1 MRGCLQSTSR
11 AMLVMVIVASG
22 LLAGVAG
29 ARPAQAAALPG
40 GKANFVM
47 TQGYLVASSRAN
59 WVRLGNYQFFTDGT
73 VRARTYLWWQR
84 YPEARIGTGT
94 TPDSSCSTT
103 AGSSG
108 SLVRTCEVL
117 TAGGF
122 RSSPEETRTGTFTYS
137 DGVVRIHWQISQTW
151 NEEWYVTLSADGKL
165 AKLDYKYNT
174 LAKYGYGYGSNAAL
188 TTRRAMS
195 TVQAFPGTLKMDH
208 VGWAN
213 GQLGT
218 VTGQTFGHSSFRQ
231 CTAVTW
237 CLTYHQPSS
246 ARACQAS
253 GGCPNY
259 GGGTTANDSSIEYY
273 LVMVS
278 NGDRR
283 DTLWHW
289 CRCLAKERGQFCYT
303 GNSHVK
309 PLYQVIDD
317 NGGFHGWVGA
327 EASFYNSSSSDARTH
342 DQLAVFRIV
351 DFR

>member
-1 MRGCLQSTSR
+1 MVSR
-11 AMLVMVIVASG
+11 LLLRLMAVSL
-22 LLAGVAG
+22 LLAAAVSVSVTTATP
-29 ARPAQAAALPG
+29 ARAAALPA
-40 GKANFVM
+40 GKANFVVSL
-47 TQGYLVASSRAN
+47 GYLVDSSREN
-59 WVRLGNYQFFTDGT
+59 WVRLGSYQFRADGT
-73 VRARTYLWWQR
+73 VLARTYLWWQR

-103 AGSSG
+103 AGASS
-108 SLVRTCEVL
+108 SRVRTCQVM

-122 RSSPEETRTGTFTYS
+122 RSSPEESRTGTYTYG

-151 NEEWYVTLSADGKL
+151 NEEWYVTLSPDGKL
-165 AKLDYKYNT
+165 AKLDFKYNT

-195 TVQAFPGTLKMDH
+195 SVLAFPGTLKLDH
-208 VGWAN
+208 VGWA
-213 GQLGT
+213 GGRIGT
-218 VTGQTFGHSSFRQ
+218 VTAQTFNHRSFSQ
-231 CTAVTW
+231 CTTATW

-246 ARACQAS
+246 AGACQAS

-259 GGGTTANDSSIEYY
+259 GGGTTVNDSSIEYY

-289 CRCLAKERGQFCYT
+289 CRCLARERGQFCYD

-309 PLYQVIDD
+309 PMYQVIDD
-317 NGGFHGWVGA
+317 DGGFHGWVGA
-327 EASFYNSSSSDARTH
+327 EASFYNSASSNPRLS
-342 DQLAVFRIV
+342 DQLSVFRMV